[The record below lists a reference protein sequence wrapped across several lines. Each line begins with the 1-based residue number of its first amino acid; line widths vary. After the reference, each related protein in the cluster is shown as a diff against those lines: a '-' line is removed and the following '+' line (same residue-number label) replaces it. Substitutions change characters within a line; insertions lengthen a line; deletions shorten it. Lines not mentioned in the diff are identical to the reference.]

1 MDQKYWVLLAF
12 WVAYFTIHSLAASP
26 GLKKTFEGIGISKNN
41 YRKLYVIL
49 STAGLLAILLYSST
63 FAESYLVD
71 PNNSMKFVSLML
83 AAFGTI
89 ILRLAFKQYNLKGF
103 LGLMDE
109 NKSEELQMG
118 GILTYVRHPIYSGT
132 ILIII
137 GYLLYI
143 PKLSSLIVTGSVFVY
158 LAIGI
163 YLEERKLLSEFGQ
176 RYLDYK
182 KRVPAIIPKIKGI
195 SLF

>member
-1 MDQKYWVLLAF
+1 MDQKYWVLIVF
-12 WVAYFTIHSLAASP
+12 WVAYFTIHSFAASSR
-26 GLKKTFEGIGISKNN
+26 LKRNLENRGISKNN

-63 FAESYLVD
+63 FSESYLIE
-71 PNNSMKFVSLML
+71 PNNFTKFVSLML

-89 ILRLAFKQYNLKGF
+89 ILRLAFKQYNLRGF

-109 NKSEELQMG
+109 NQSKELQIR
-118 GILTYVRHPIYSGT
+118 GILAYIRHPIYSGT
-132 ILIII
+132 ILIIV

-143 PKLSSLIVTGSVFVY
+143 PKLSSLIVAVCVFIY
-158 LAIGI
+158 LVIGI
-163 YLEERKLLSEFGQ
+163 YLEERKLITEFGQ

-182 KRVPAIIPKIKGI
+182 RKVPAIIPKLKDI
-195 SLF
+195 SFF

>member
-1 MDQKYWVLLAF
+1 MDQKYWVLIAF
-12 WVAYFTIHSLAASP
+12 WVAYFAIHSFAASP
-26 GLKKTFEGIGISKNN
+26 GLKRTFENIGISKNN

-49 STAGLLAILLYSST
+49 STAGLLAILMYSST
-63 FAESYLVD
+63 FSESYLID

-89 ILRLAFKQYNLKGF
+89 VIRLAFKQYNLRGF
-103 LGLMDE
+103 LGLIDE
-109 NKSEELQMG
+109 NQSKELQIQ
-118 GILTYVRHPIYSGT
+118 GILSYVRHPIYSGT
-132 ILIII
+132 ILIIL

-143 PKLSSLIVTGSVFVY
+143 PKLSSLIVTCCVLIY

-163 YLEERKLLSEFGQ
+163 YLEERKLVSEFGQ

-182 KRVPAIIPKIKGI
+182 KRVPAIIPGI
-195 SLF
+195 RKVSFF